1 MATGDG
7 SPTSGG
13 SGDIVATE
21 DTFTATQTG
30 ISGVKVAVGKIRIGS
45 NDRDDGD
52 VKAGNPFPVHDWLND
67 QYAQQLVALAQ
78 ATLQQLQSMLD
89 VQPRP
94 IQAKNAQVST
104 VIGVT
109 TSTQI
114 APANVSRKALAIFN
128 DTTSSGNLYLL
139 FAPPGTKASATA
151 GGYTVRL
158 APGDYYEVPAAYV
171 GAVQGVWDSVTTPGW
186 ANVTDLS

>member
-13 SGDIVATE
+13 TGDTIATE
-21 DTFTATQTG
+21 DTFTATGTG
-30 ISGVKVAVGKIRIGS
+30 TSGIKLAVGKIRIGAL
-45 NDRDDGD
+45 DRDDGD
-52 VKAGNPFPVHDWLND
+52 VRPNNPFPTHDWLND
-67 QYAQQLVALAQ
+67 QYLPQILATEQ
-78 ATLQQLQSMLD
+78 AILQQLQSMLD

-94 IQAKNAQVST
+94 VQAKNAAVST
-104 VIGVT
+104 VIGTT

-114 APANVSRKALAIFN
+114 AAANVNRKTLAIFN

-139 FAPPGTKASATA
+139 FASAPKAASNSA

-158 APGDYYEVPAAYV
+158 APGDYYEVPAGYV
-171 GAVQGVWDSVTTPGW
+171 GAIQGVWDSVTTPGW
-186 ANVTDLS
+186 ANITDLS